1 MVDIENRM
9 KNLHEVCES
18 KSILPNEEQLQGMLS
33 SAAESAAVATASA
46 FLINSADQKG
56 MIHLQSE
63 NERLNEK
70 LELSQMK
77 KVQTRTKRLKFLC
90 SVCVI
95 PEAGGREL
103 EGS

>member
-1 MVDIENRM
+1 MVDIDNRM

-18 KSILPNEEQLQGMLS
+18 KSMLPNEEKLQGMLS

-56 MIHLQSE
+56 IIHLQSE

-70 LELSQMK
+70 LELSQIMNWGFVGLFTPILFYSIGK
-77 KVQTRTKRLKFLC
+77 LL
-90 SVCVI
+90 
-95 PEAGGREL
+95 
-103 EGS
+103 